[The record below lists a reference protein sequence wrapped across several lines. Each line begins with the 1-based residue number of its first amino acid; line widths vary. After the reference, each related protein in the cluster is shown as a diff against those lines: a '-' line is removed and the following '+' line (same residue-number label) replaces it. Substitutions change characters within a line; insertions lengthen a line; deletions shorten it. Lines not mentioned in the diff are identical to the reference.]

1 MTLGPKFY
9 AKLVSAI
16 TRRRMNENQ
25 QFLADLVQNFMYIM
39 NPSKKTKWVLC
50 FGGSVWSV
58 LCLASMVENP
68 CERSVG
74 ARGGNQA
81 VRTRGGNNRREQEAG
96 RSLRNAAFRA
106 EPKKLC
112 INTTLSINDKTV
124 YKHVFPVLRS
134 IDPKQNRV

>member
-1 MTLGPKFY
+1 
-9 AKLVSAI
+9 
-16 TRRRMNENQ
+16 
-25 QFLADLVQNFMYIM
+25 
-39 NPSKKTKWVLC
+39 
-50 FGGSVWSV
+50 
-58 LCLASMVENP
+58 MVENP

-81 VRTRGGNNRREQEAG
+81 VRTKGGNKRREQEAG

-124 YKHVFPVLRS
+124 YKHVFSRVAQHRPKTKPCINTVFLSVDVVLHGKNNVFTYFFR
-134 IDPKQNRV
+134 

>member
-1 MTLGPKFY
+1 
-9 AKLVSAI
+9 
-16 TRRRMNENQ
+16 
-25 QFLADLVQNFMYIM
+25 
-39 NPSKKTKWVLC
+39 
-50 FGGSVWSV
+50 
-58 LCLASMVENP
+58 MVENP

-124 YKHVFPVLRS
+124 YKHVFSRVAQHRPKTKPCINTVFLSVDAVLHGKNNVYTRFF
-134 IDPKQNRV
+134 R